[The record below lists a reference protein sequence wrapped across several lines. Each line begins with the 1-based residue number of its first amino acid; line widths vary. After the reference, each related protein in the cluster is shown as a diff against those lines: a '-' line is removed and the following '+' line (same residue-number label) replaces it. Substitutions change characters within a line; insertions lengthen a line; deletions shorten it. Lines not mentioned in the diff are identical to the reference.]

1 MEMFDEWEV
10 KDKMDNPTLPYW
22 ISIEIYM
29 IVYLI
34 LPGIIYKSILVNYYK
49 IFCLLKYFVYEN
61 ALNDTIKL
69 CWTKYSI

>member
-49 IFCLLKYFVYEN
+49 IFCLLK
-61 ALNDTIKL
+61 
-69 CWTKYSI
+69 